1 MENCLFCKIAGGKE
15 DSDTVYKDEN
25 VVAIRDINPQAPIH
39 FLIIPRKHIPTLMDI
54 EGRDKELM
62 GSVFTVAKKLAEEN
76 DLEMSGF
83 RVVVNCGSGAGQSV
97 FHIHFHMLGGRPMKW
112 PPG

>member
-1 MENCLFCKIAGGKE
+1 VDNCLFCKIAGGKE
-15 DSDTVYKDEN
+15 DAETVYKDEN
-25 VVAIRDINPQAPIH
+25 IVVIRDINPQAPVH
-39 FLIIPRKHIPTLMDI
+39 FLIIPRKHIPTLMDV
-54 EGRDKELM
+54 EERDKELM
-62 GSVFTVAKKLAEEN
+62 GQVFTVAKKLAGQN